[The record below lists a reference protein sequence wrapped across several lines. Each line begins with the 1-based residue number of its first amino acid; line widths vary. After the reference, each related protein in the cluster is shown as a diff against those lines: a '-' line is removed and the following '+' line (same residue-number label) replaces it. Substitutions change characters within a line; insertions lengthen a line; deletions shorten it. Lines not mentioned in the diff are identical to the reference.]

1 MVNKEIL
8 NQEFIKSI
16 ESEYIFNNAPINRF
30 NKKHDSNETFKELA
44 QLEDKIKSIEDC
56 ELKKFS
62 KNIVFSDGTYKSSLM
77 IVGEGP
83 GDTEDTQ
90 GKPFVGDAGI
100 LLNKMLNAINIKR
113 ENVYITNV
121 INYKTPNNRRP
132 ESSEIKRYSV
142 FLREHIS
149 IISPKILILMGSTAM
164 EALLGQRLKISKERG
179 RWKEVITVSYTHLTL
194 PTKA

>member
-1 MVNKEIL
+1 M
-8 NQEFIKSI
+8 
-16 ESEYIFNNAPINRF
+16 
-30 NKKHDSNETFKELA
+30 
-44 QLEDKIKSIEDC
+44 
-56 ELKKFS
+56 
-62 KNIVFSDGTYKSSLM
+62 
-77 IVGEGP
+77 
-83 GDTEDTQ
+83 EDTH

-149 IISPKILILMGSTAM
+149 IISPKILILLGSTALNTLIGNQLVISKARGKWINKEIGSIKLWIIASFHPAFLM
-164 EALLGQRLKISKERG
+164 RQPEQKKFAWIDLKMIREKSKILKI
-179 RWKEVITVSYTHLTL
+179 
-194 PTKA
+194 